1 MVMHRVG
8 HKSNRATKEDIEMAN
23 INKVEAFSTG
33 GGIYIAMGYLSENIY
48 VTVDSEYDD
57 VINYFDNRG
66 EDEDCPFCNLIRS
79 VSIEWDDDV
88 TDLDKEYHKILH
100 EALAEEVG
108 GAVPLESFDYSFI
121 PFDTMVEYMDDD
133 IREELHRELAPC
145 TDAEFLEAY
154 KEKHLVKFGETFT
167 LN

>member
-1 MVMHRVG
+1 
-8 HKSNRATKEDIEMAN
+8 MAN
-23 INKVEAFSTG
+23 IKGIEAFSTG
-33 GGIYIAMGYLSENIY
+33 GGIYVAMGYLSKNIY
-48 VTVDSEYDD
+48 VAIDSENDD
-57 VINYFDNRG
+57 VISYYDNRG
-66 EDEDCPFCNLIRS
+66 EDDLFCNLIRS

-88 TDLDKEYHKILH
+88 TDLDKEYHKMLH

>member
-1 MVMHRVG
+1 
-8 HKSNRATKEDIEMAN
+8 MAN
-23 INKVEAFSTG
+23 IKGIEAFSTG
-33 GGIYIAMGYLSENIY
+33 GGIYVAMGYLSKNIY
-48 VTVDSEYDD
+48 VAIDSENDD
-57 VINYFDNRG
+57 VISYYDNRG
-66 EDEDCPFCNLIRS
+66 EDDLFCNLIRS

-88 TDLDKEYHKILH
+88 TDLDKEYHKALH

-108 GAVPLESFDYSFI
+108 GSVPLESFDYSFI
-121 PFDTMVEYMDDD
+121 PFDTMVEYMDDE